1 MFLLLKR
8 SSLEICISPRVAVA
22 TDGVR
27 ERGYILLF
35 TLGVLSVIAVLAL
48 SVATS
53 VRLEARALGD
63 EKIRLQQQYALTGA
77 VHRGIAQLSANVSKD
92 TKDRGQSTTDNLGKP
107 SVISA
112 IVFDLELN
120 GFELHGA
127 SHDASL
133 LPDGNLLSYDEWMRL
148 AVVLGA
154 NDEGAQVFAKAVLQD
169 KRAIELSTGRSGFR
183 SIKEIVGS
191 NTLSLPLIRGA
202 LNDQGLD
209 LTDLIVIGTQKKQLD
224 INESSLVMFKI
235 LANFS
240 NSQLERLSTLRSRG
254 NVSDAEAS
262 QILSG
267 NAVPRRREASNF
279 LRLNVENHGALGNKS
294 LGLVALI
301 KKEGDAFQIVDS
313 TYTQSSPLHQ

>member
-1 MFLLLKR
+1 MYLLQKR
-8 SSLEICISPRVAVA
+8 SSLGGGISSGAVVGA
-22 TDGVR
+22 S

-48 SVATS
+48 SVATA

-63 EKIRLQQQYALTGA
+63 EKIKLQQQYALTGA
-77 VHRGIAQLSANVSKD
+77 VHRGIAQLSVNASKD
-92 TKDRGQSTTDNLGKP
+92 AKDRGQSTPDNLGKP
-107 SVISA
+107 SAISA
-112 IVFDLELN
+112 VVFDLELN

-127 SHDASL
+127 SLDASL

-154 NDEGAQVFAKAVLQD
+154 NDEGAQTFAKTVLQD
-169 KRAIELSTGRSGFR
+169 KRAIELSTGRGGFR

-224 INESSLVMFKI
+224 INESPLVMFKI

-240 NSQLERLSTLRSRG
+240 TSQLERLSTLRTRG
-254 NVSDAEAS
+254 VVSDAEAA
-262 QILSG
+262 QMLSG
-267 NAVPRRREASNF
+267 NAIPRRREASNF
-279 LRLNVENHGALGNKS
+279 LRLSVENHGALGSKS

-313 TYTQSSPLHQ
+313 TYIQSSLLHQ